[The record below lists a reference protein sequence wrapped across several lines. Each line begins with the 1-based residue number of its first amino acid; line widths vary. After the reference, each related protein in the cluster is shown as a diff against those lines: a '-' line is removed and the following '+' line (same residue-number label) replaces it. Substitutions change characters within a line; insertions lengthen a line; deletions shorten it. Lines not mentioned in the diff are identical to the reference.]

1 MTTKI
6 EHGISTSAL
15 LIALAVF
22 ITACQ
27 ISPDPGPTPTIVDL
41 SHPFDTDTIYW
52 PTEDGFKLDVAAA
65 GMTDA
70 GYYYSANRFT
80 GAEHGGTHLDA
91 PIHFAE
97 GRWTVDQIPL
107 ERLIGPAIKVDVS
120 DQCDADR
127 NYEVSVSDFKAWEVE
142 HGIIE
147 PGSIVLVYT
156 GFARHWPNRALY
168 LGTDVLG
175 AEAVAELSFPG
186 LHPDAAQWL
195 IAERGIHAIGLD
207 TASIDRGQST
217 LFESHR
223 ILFDA
228 NVPAFENLTQLAQLP
243 PRGFDVFALPMKI
256 GGGSGA
262 PLRAI
267 AVLPTSP

>member
-1 MTTKI
+1 MTSKFVQC
-6 EHGISTSAL
+6 ISTAAT
-15 LIALAVF
+15 LIALAVLV
-22 ITACQ
+22 TGCQ
-27 ISPDPGPTPTIVDL
+27 STPVGSATPTIVDL

-52 PTEDGFKLDVAAA
+52 PTEDGFELDVEAA

-70 GYYYSANRFT
+70 GYYYSANRFA
-80 GAEHGGTHLDA
+80 GAEHGGTHVDA

-107 ERLIGPAIKVDVS
+107 ERLIGPAIKIDVR

-127 NYEVSVSDFKAWEVE
+127 NYQVRISDFKAWEIE
-142 HGIIE
+142 HGRIE
-147 PGSIVLVYT
+147 PGSIVLLDT

-168 LGTDVLG
+168 LGTEALG

-186 LHPDAAQWL
+186 LHPDAAVWL
-195 IAERGIHAIGLD
+195 VAERNIHAVGLD

-223 ILFDA
+223 ILFGA
-228 NVPAFENLTQLAQLP
+228 NVPAFENLAQLELLP

-267 AVLPTSP
+267 AVLTTSP

>member
-6 EHGISTSAL
+6 AQRVATAAW
-15 LIALAVF
+15 LIVLAGC

-27 ISPDPGPTPTIVDL
+27 GTPFRGTTSTLVDL
-41 SHPFDTDTIYW
+41 THPFDTETIYW
-52 PTEDGFKLDVAAA
+52 PTEDGFKLYVEAA
-65 GMTDA
+65 GLTDA
-70 GYYYSANRFT
+70 GYYYSANRFA

-97 GRWTVDQIPL
+97 GHWTVDQIPL
-107 ERLIGPAIKVDVS
+107 EQLIGPAIKVDVRA
-120 DQCDADR
+120 QCDADR
-127 NYEVSVSDFKAWEVE
+127 NYQIQVADFEAWESE
-142 HGIIE
+142 HGRIE
-147 PGSIVLVYT
+147 PGSIVLLHT

-168 LGTDVLG
+168 LGTETVG
-175 AEAVAELSFPG
+175 SEAVAELSFPG
-186 LHPDAAQWL
+186 LHPDAALWL
-195 IAERGIHAIGLD
+195 AGERGIHAVGLD

-223 ILFDA
+223 ILFAA
-228 NVPAFENLTQLAQLP
+228 NVPVFENLTQLVKLP

-256 GGGSGA
+256 GGGTGA

-267 AVLPTSP
+267 AVLSN